1 MPRARGVGWRRQTKF
16 ALIGGVGCLESLAQG
31 EEALLVVVISPSF
44 VESKKSGSHSGSMYV
59 TTHA

>member
-1 MPRARGVGWRRQTKF
+1 MGWRRQTKF

-31 EEALLVVVISPSF
+31 EEALLVVVISPFF